1 MTQLLS
7 RPAASPGDA
16 PKVAVRRDVVVDL
29 ARAACL
35 LVVVLFHGIMMG
47 VQLDPAHGWQVT
59 NAFEG
64 QAFFPVLSLF
74 LQVMPLFFI
83 LGGFS
88 SFGAWER
95 RRLAGKPASSFI
107 RERLLRLA
115 RPAAVVFGVVG
126 LGLALLAASGVPA
139 DLLGQIGFRISQP
152 MWFLAVYLGCSAVVP
167 MMAAAH
173 RRAPWLTVG
182 ALAVAVIGI
191 DLLRESTGIE
201 GIGFANLIFVWAL
214 MQQIGFFVA
223 QGIRLSRVALM
234 VTFAA
239 ALGLL
244 LLGAALAWWP
254 LDMLKNLN
262 PPRFPLLLLG
272 VAQLALLEIAR
283 PALQRCA
290 ERPRVRRASDF
301 ANTNSL
307 TIYLWHASV
316 MAGMVGV
323 MLLLGSPMPEPLSL
337 AWWASRGIWL
347 AALLAAVIPASSYLS
362 RFERL
367 PQQAAA
373 NGTSRFVL
381 LAILL
386 AVAAVVLVLA
396 AGFSPASWLLATL
409 GLMAALRLVSGGSQ
423 TVDLRPQ
430 RFSKAPWWLAG
441 RRAILS

>member
-16 PKVAVRRDVVVDL
+16 HNTAVRRDVVVDL
-29 ARAACL
+29 ARAVCL

-47 VQLDPAHGWQVT
+47 VQLDPVRGWQVT

-95 RRLAGKPASSFI
+95 RRQAGRSAGSFI
-107 RERLLRLA
+107 RERLLRLG
-115 RPAAVVFGVVG
+115 RPAIVVFGVVG
-126 LGLALLAASGVPA
+126 LGLVLLAASGVPA

-167 MMAAAH
+167 VMAAAH

-182 ALAVAVIGI
+182 ALLVAVIAV
-191 DLLRESTGIE
+191 DLLRAGTGIE

-223 QGIRLSRVALM
+223 QGMRLSRLTLVM
-234 VTFAA
+234 IFAG

-244 LLGAALAWWP
+244 LAGAALAWWP
-254 LDMLKNLN
+254 LDMLTNLN
-262 PPRFPLLLLG
+262 PPRFPLVLLG
-272 VAQLALLEIAR
+272 MAQLALLEINR
-283 PALQRCA
+283 TALQRCA
-290 ERPRVRRASDF
+290 ERPRLRRASDF

-307 TIYLWHASV
+307 TIYLWHASA
-316 MAGMVGV
+316 MAGLIGL
-323 MLLLGSPMPEPLSL
+323 MLLIGSPMPEPLSL

-347 AALLAAVIPASSYLS
+347 TTLLAVVIPLAGYLS
-362 RFERL
+362 RFEKL
-367 PQQAAA
+367 PSQAVS
-373 NGTSRFVL
+373 GGDSRHVV

-386 AVAAVVLVLA
+386 AVTAVVLVLA
-396 AGFSPASWLLATL
+396 TGSNPASWLLATL
-409 GLMAALRLVSGGSQ
+409 GLMTALRLASGGSR
-423 TVDLRPQ
+423 TADLRPQ
-430 RFSKAPWWLAG
+430 RFSGEPWWLAG